1 MGLIIMEKKAY
12 KTPMMEVMNIS
23 VTGMIAQS
31 DPANNVGGNAG
42 FDYTGGGTEGGHANK
57 RRWNNT
63 GWY

>member
-1 MGLIIMEKKAY
+1 MEKKTY

-42 FDYTGGGTEGGHANK
+42 FGYKGGDNPVGGGRSN
-57 RRWNNT
+57 RRRNSWDNT
-63 GWY
+63 GW